1 MDATAAGKKMGI
13 GGEKKQQRKPGSS
26 FWGAMA
32 LKSRSQPGGAGE
44 SKNIKSERKT
54 TTTTTKRSVS
64 IGRSMTCPG
73 SICGTKESAVLSRES
88 CRNSHSGR
96 NVSSSSR
103 SLKAP
108 DNDILSVPVVASG
121 AVVSA
126 SSSFNSETS
135 VATTATTVSSS
146 SSSSS
151 ALSSPLSSIV
161 AGSRSFR
168 KLSGCYYE
176 CHSAL
181 DPRTSLVGGA
191 GMLPCS
197 DCDEF
202 FAKAESLEL
211 HRATRHAVSEL
222 GAEDTSRNVV
232 EIIFQSSWLVGK
244 PRAAPICRIERI
256 LKVYSSG
263 RTVERFEQYRERV
276 KAIAASSTDELARR
290 SFPRCAADGNE
301 ILRFHCTTFTCSL
314 GLAGATSLCRSSPQQ
329 CKLCSI
335 IRDGFRVDGDGKI
348 ATMATS
354 GRAHDKAQTP
364 LPGGG
369 GGEKRAMLVC
379 RVVAGRVKK
388 LVNSSNSS
396 EESGC
401 DSVSSCSDLDELS
414 VFNPLAILPCFV
426 VMYAVATET

>member
-202 FAKAESLEL
+202 FVKAESLEL

-335 IRDGFRVDGDGKI
+335 IRDGFR
-348 ATMATS
+348 
-354 GRAHDKAQTP
+354 
-364 LPGGG
+364 
-369 GGEKRAMLVC
+369 
-379 RVVAGRVKK
+379 
-388 LVNSSNSS
+388 
-396 EESGC
+396 
-401 DSVSSCSDLDELS
+401 
-414 VFNPLAILPCFV
+414 
-426 VMYAVATET
+426 Y

>member
-1 MDATAAGKKMGI
+1 MDATAAGEKMSI
-13 GGEKKQQRKPGSS
+13 AGEKKQQRKSGTSL
-26 FWGAMA
+26 WGAMGW
-32 LKSRSQPGGAGE
+32 KSRSRPAGAGD
-44 SKNIKSERKT
+44 SKNNRSERET
-54 TTTTTKRSVS
+54 TTTTTTRRSVG

-88 CRNSHSGR
+88 CRSSGR
-96 NVSSSSR
+96 NVSSSG

-108 DNDILSVPVVASG
+108 DNDVLSVPVVAPG

-151 ALSSPLSSIV
+151 PLSSIV

-176 CHSAL
+176 CHSVL

-197 DCDEF
+197 DCDEVF
-202 FAKAESLEL
+202 VKAESLEL
-211 HRATRHAVSEL
+211 HRSTHHAVSEL

-244 PRAAPICRIERI
+244 PRAAPICRIEMI
-256 LKVYSSG
+256 LKVHSSG
-263 RTVERFEQYRERV
+263 KTVERFEQYRERV
-276 KAIAASSTDELARR
+276 KATAASSTDELARR

-314 GLAGATSLCRSSPQQ
+314 GLAGATSLCRSSPQH

-364 LPGGG
+364 LSGGGGG

-388 LVNSSNSS
+388 LVNNSNSS
-396 EESGC
+396 EKSGC

-414 VFNPLAILPCFV
+414 VFNPTAILPCFV
-426 VMYAVATET
+426 VMYTVATAT